1 MRYGN
6 CLLTVEFRRLA
17 RLLAQGRLER
27 NVRAQEGYAMMVE
40 HIGLATLYLGDCR
53 EVLPTLAF
61 DAIVTDPP
69 YGVSIRR
76 GDSKICEAIANDAT
90 PPDVSGLARW
100 PAVIWGGNN
109 FCDQLPRSTGWL
121 VWDKTHA
128 EKCQHSQAELAW
140 TNVTKT
146 VRHYREAYHGFMRQR
161 DGWFH
166 PTQKPPALMKWCIG
180 FTKDGAAIC
189 DPYTGS
195 GTTGIAA
202 VAMGRRFIGVEVD
215 AGYFEIACRRI
226 EAAQKQ
232 ATMFYEPARAE
243 QHGLA
248 L

>member
-1 MRYGN
+1 MK
-6 CLLTVEFRRLA
+6 
-17 RLLAQGRLER
+17 
-27 NVRAQEGYAMMVE
+27 VE

-53 EVLPTLAF
+53 DVLPTLTF
-61 DAIVTDPP
+61 DAVVTDPP
-69 YGVSIRR
+69 YGVAHDKASATRR
-76 GDSKICEAIANDAT
+76 YKVRDAIANDAT
-90 PPDVSGLARW
+90 PPDVAGLAQW

-140 TNVTKT
+140 SNVTKT

-166 PTQKPPALMKWCIG
+166 PTQKPPELMKWCIG

-189 DPYTGS
+189 DPYMGS

-202 VAMGRRFIGVEVD
+202 VEMGRRFVGVEID
-215 AGYFEIACRRI
+215 PGYFEIACRRI
-226 EAAQKQ
+226 EAAQNQ
-232 ATMFYEPARAE
+232 ATMFFEPAMAE